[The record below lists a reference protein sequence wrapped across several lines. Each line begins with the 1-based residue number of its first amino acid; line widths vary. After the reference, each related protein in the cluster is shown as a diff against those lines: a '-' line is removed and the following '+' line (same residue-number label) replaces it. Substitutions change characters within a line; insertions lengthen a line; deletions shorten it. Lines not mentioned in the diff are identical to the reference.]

1 MVANEIDSKIILEK
15 FDCLDEDELVVAKKL
30 IQKYVQK
37 IEKIASYDKMKLDI
51 KVHPKNNLRNFEIK
65 GHLEHKDNRATSDA
79 QDSNPFVALD
89 LVLGNIL
96 KEIQHKTRK
105 N

>member
-1 MVANEIDSKIILEK
+1 MVANEISSKIILEK

-37 IEKIASYDKMKLDI
+37 IEKITDYDKMKLEI
-51 KVHPKNNLRNFEIK
+51 KVHPKNNLRHFEVK
-65 GHLEHKDNRATSDA
+65 GHLEYSRNRAMSEG
-79 QDSNPFVALD
+79 QDSNPFVAID
-89 LVLGNIL
+89 TVLEKIL
-96 KEIQHKTRK
+96 KEIQHKIRE

>member
-1 MVANEIDSKIILEK
+1 MVANEISNKIILEK

-37 IEKIASYDKMKLDI
+37 IEKITSYDKMKLET
-51 KVHPKNNLRNFEIK
+51 KVHPKNNLRHFEVK
-65 GHLEHKDNRATSDA
+65 GHLEYGSNRAMSEA

-89 LVLGNIL
+89 AALENIL
-96 KEIQHKTRK
+96 KEIQHKIRK

>member
-1 MVANEIDSKIILEK
+1 MVANEINSKIILEK
-15 FDCLDEDELVVAKKL
+15 FDCLDADELVIAKKL

-37 IEKIASYDKMKLDI
+37 IEKIVDYDKMKLEI
-51 KVHPKNNLRNFEIK
+51 KVHPKNNLRHFEIK
-65 GHLEHKDNRATSDA
+65 GHLEYKENRAMSES

-89 LVLGNIL
+89 IVLENIL
-96 KEIQHKTRK
+96 KEIKHKTRK